1 MDLLEG
7 ILTRRSIRQFDTSK
21 DISKDDLQEIIKAA
35 QYAPSAH
42 NKQPWEFLV
51 ITDKV
56 KMAELRH
63 VQPWTSFAK
72 EASAVILVCGNT
84 DEAFSRHKEDE
95 SWNYSDIDC
104 SLATQ
109 NLLLAAHA
117 KGIGSCFCGAAP
129 MPKVIAGLQEM
140 FALPDNIRPLSIVIL
155 GYPKEGPKQPTDRF
169 KPEKIHWDRW

>member
-7 ILTRRSIRQFDTSK
+7 ILTRRSVRQFDSSK
-21 DISKDDLQEIIKAA
+21 KISNADLQEIIRAA

-51 ITDKV
+51 ITDKE
-56 KMAELRH
+56 KMTALRH

-72 EASAVILVCGNT
+72 DAAAVILLCGNT
-84 DEAFSRHKEDE
+84 NESFSRHKEDE

-104 SLATQ
+104 ALAAE

-117 KGIGSCFCGAAP
+117 KGIGACFCGAAP
-129 MPKVIAGLQEM
+129 MPKVVAGLQEM
-140 FALPDNIRPLSIVIL
+140 FALPDYIRPLSIVVL
-155 GYPKEGPKQPTDRF
+155 GYAQEEPKQPTDRF
-169 KPEKIHWDRW
+169 KAEKIHWEKW

>member
-21 DISKDDLQEIIKAA
+21 DISNDDLQEIIKAA

-51 ITDKV
+51 ITDKT

-84 DEAFSRHKEDE
+84 DESFSRHKEDE

-129 MPKVIAGLQEM
+129 MPKVVAGLQEM

-155 GYPKEGPKQPTDRF
+155 GYPKEEPKQPADRF
-169 KPEKIHWDRW
+169 KQEKIHWDKW

>member
-1 MDLLEG
+1 MDLIQGL
-7 ILTRRSIRQFDTSK
+7 LTRRSVRQFDSSK
-21 DISKDDLQEIIKAA
+21 NISSADLEEIIKAA

-56 KMAELRH
+56 QMEALHH

-84 DEAFSRHKEDE
+84 EEAFSRHKEDE
-95 SWNYSDIDC
+95 SWNYADIDC
-104 SLATQ
+104 SLATE
-109 NLLLAAHA
+109 NLMLAAHA
-117 KGIGSCFCGAAP
+117 KGIGTCFCGAAP

-140 FALPDNIRPLSIVIL
+140 FKLPDNIRPLAIVVL
-155 GYPKEGPKQPTDRF
+155 GYPKSEPQQPTDRF
-169 KPEKIHWDRW
+169 KVSKIHWGKW

>member
-7 ILTRRSIRQFDTSK
+7 ILTRRSIRQFDASK
-21 DISKDDLQEIIKAA
+21 DISNDDLQEIIKAA

-51 ITDKV
+51 ITDKM

-72 EASAVILVCGNT
+72 DAAAVVVVCGNT
-84 DEAFSRHKEDE
+84 DEAFSRHKDDE

-104 SLATQ
+104 ALAVE

-140 FALPDNIRPLSIVIL
+140 FTLPDNIRPLSIVVL
-155 GYPKEGPKQPTDRF
+155 GYPKEMPNQPTDRF
-169 KPEKIHWDRW
+169 KPEKVHWEKW

>member
-1 MDLLEG
+1 MDLIQG
-7 ILTRRSIRQFDTSK
+7 ILTRRSVRSFDASK
-21 DISKDDLQEIIKAA
+21 EISSADLEEIIKAA

-51 ITDKV
+51 VTDRE
-56 KMAELRH
+56 KMSELRH

-72 EASAVILVCGNT
+72 DASAVILVCGNT
-84 DEAFSRHKEDE
+84 DEAFSRQKDDE

-109 NLLLAAHA
+109 NLLLAATA

-140 FALPDNIRPLSIVIL
+140 FSLPDNIRPLSIVVL
-155 GYPKEGPKQPTDRF
+155 GYAKEEVKQPTDRF
-169 KPEKIHWDRW
+169 KVEKIHWGKW

>member
-1 MDLLEG
+1 MDLSEG
-7 ILTRRSIRQFDTSK
+7 LLTRRSVRQFDVTK
-21 DISKDDLQEIIKAA
+21 EISKVDLLEIIKAA

-51 ITDKV
+51 ITDKE
-56 KMAELRH
+56 KMSQLRH

-72 EASAVILVCGNT
+72 DASAVVLVCGNT

-95 SWNYSDIDC
+95 SWNYADIDC

-109 NLLLAAHA
+109 NLMLAAHA
-117 KGIGSCFCGAAP
+117 KGIGACFCGAAP

-140 FALPDNIRPLSIVIL
+140 FALPHNVRPLSIVVL
-155 GYPKEGPKQPTDRF
+155 GYPKEEPKQPTDRF
-169 KPEKIHWDRW
+169 KPEKIHWGKW

>member
-21 DISKDDLQEIIKAA
+21 NISNDDLQEIIKAA
-35 QYAPSAH
+35 QHAPSAH
-42 NKQPWEFLV
+42 NKQPWEFLI
-51 ITDKV
+51 ITDKT
-56 KMAELRH
+56 KMEELRH

-72 EASAVILVCGNT
+72 EASAVVLVCGNT
-84 DEAFSRHKEDE
+84 EESFSRHKEDE
-95 SWNYSDIDC
+95 TWNYADIDC

-117 KGIGSCFCGAAP
+117 KGIGACFCGAAP
-129 MPKVIAGLQEM
+129 MPKVVAGLQEM

-155 GYPKEGPKQPTDRF
+155 GYPKETPKQPTDRF
-169 KPEKIHWDRW
+169 KQEKIHWNKW

>member
-1 MDLLEG
+1 MELLEG
-7 ILTRRSIRQFDTSK
+7 LLTRRSVRQFDTSK
-21 DISKDDLQEIIKAA
+21 EISQADLQEIIKAA

-51 ITDKV
+51 LTDKEQ
-56 KMAELRH
+56 MAQLRH

-95 SWNYSDIDC
+95 TWNYADIDC
-104 SLATQ
+104 ALAAE

-117 KGIGSCFCGAAP
+117 KGIGACFCGAAP

-155 GYPKEGPKQPTDRF
+155 GYPKDEPKQPTDRF
-169 KPEKIHWDRW
+169 KPEKIHWNKW

>member
-1 MDLLEG
+1 MEAINA
-7 ILTRRSIRQFDTSK
+7 ILTRRSVRQFDGSK
-21 DISKDDLQEIIKAA
+21 EISREDLEDVIKAA

-42 NKQPWEFLV
+42 NMQPWEFVV
-51 ITDKV
+51 ITDKEQ
-56 KMAELRH
+56 MASLRH

-72 EASAVILVCGNT
+72 DASAVVLVCGDTNQ
-84 DEAFSRHKEDE
+84 AFSRHKEDE

-117 KGIGSCFCGAAP
+117 KGIGTCFCGAAP

-140 FALPDNIRPLSIVIL
+140 FALPENIRPLSIVVL
-155 GYPKEGPKQPTDRF
+155 GYAKDEPKQPTDRF
-169 KPEKIHWDRW
+169 KSAKIHWEKW